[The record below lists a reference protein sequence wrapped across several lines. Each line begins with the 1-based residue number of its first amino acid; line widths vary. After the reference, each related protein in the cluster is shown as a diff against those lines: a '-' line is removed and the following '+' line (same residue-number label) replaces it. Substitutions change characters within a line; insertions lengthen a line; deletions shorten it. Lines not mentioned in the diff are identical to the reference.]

1 MDVVNQY
8 HIPSQEDY
16 HIPPQEDFDFI
27 EFETGT
33 KMCKKM
39 DNLKLD
45 DYSIAMAALTCT
57 PKKAEEQK
65 L

>member
-1 MDVVNQY
+1 MEVVNQY
-8 HIPSQEDY
+8 Y
-16 HIPPQEDFDFI
+16 IPPQEDFDLI

-57 PKKAEEQK
+57 PKKSEEQK
-65 L
+65 S